1 MNKKRNILIG
11 LVLVFTIITFFLGFN
26 FLKGEDLFSS
36 KTKLYATYENIDGLE
51 KSDLVT
57 IKGFKIGNVTE
68 IYFSDVRASK
78 LIVEFEVDRN
88 YEIPR
93 NTIAQINTT
102 DLMGDRSLNLILGE
116 GEMAKEG
123 DTLRSALTEGL
134 KEQVSQQV
142 LPLKIKAESLIGS
155 MDSLVVSFQTILNS
169 ESQGNLISS
178 IQNIK
183 KTLSN
188 LERASG
194 GLDHLI
200 TAEKSK
206 ISDILTNLAELSHL
220 LKNNSSNMD
229 NILTNFSSLSDSLAQ
244 TDLKATLNQ
253 AQQATEDLA
262 QMLDKVNKGEGT
274 IGSLLNDD
282 ELYTHFA
289 QAAENLERLVA
300 DLKQNPKRYVR
311 FSVLNTGRNVYY
323 DSEALEASKKS
334 LYYRVFVY
342 HASQPVSLDNEI
354 FKGRTDIDE
363 QKQDD
368 GTYLYTIGHTTDF
381 KQLSKELKKIK
392 KDFPKAYI
400 LEE

>member
-1 MNKKRNILIG
+1 MNKRRNILIG

-36 KTKLYATYENIDGLE
+36 KIKLYATYENIDGLE

-78 LIVEFEVDRN
+78 LIVEFEVDRS